1 MATVNAYQA
10 KVQLSQLLRRA
21 QDGEEII
28 IANAGVPIVRLVPVQ
43 SEIGRS
49 RLGLAL
55 GAFVVPDDFNET
67 LLDEY

>member
-1 MATVNAYQA
+1 MATVNTYQA

-55 GAFVVPDDFNET
+55 GAFTVPDDFNET